1 MAALSATQNHY
12 RPQAEWKKLAM
23 PAGTGGDLEQNKISI
38 DATEG
43 GLGKSQKENPKH
55 DEISYARLINYYL

>member
-1 MAALSATQNHY
+1 MAAISAAQNPY

-23 PAGTGGDLEQNKISI
+23 PASTGGDLEQNKISI
-38 DATEG
+38 DAAVDT
-43 GLGKSQKENPKH
+43 GKGQKEDANH